1 MVCMSAVKQT
11 IAERIQQLRLQ
22 MVIHSAIYYVL
33 NDNIISDNEW
43 STRAK
48 ELVRLQE
55 EYPEVA
61 SQVIYADD
69 FKDFDGSTGFTHLTR
84 CHLATLGIKYTDQK
98 QLW

>member
-33 NDNIISDNEW
+33 NDNITSDNEW

-55 EYPEVA
+55 E
-61 SQVIYADD
+61 
-69 FKDFDGSTGFTHLTR
+69 
-84 CHLATLGIKYTDQK
+84 
-98 QLW
+98 